1 MAKVPSFVKGIG
13 MSEMDSVP
21 YSGAGSSVVPLGV
34 DCGED
39 PVAGSQRSASRVSSY
54 QEYLGRGMI

>member
-1 MAKVPSFVKGIG
+1 MKVPYLVKGIG
-13 MSEMDSVP
+13 VSYMASLTC
-21 YSGAGSSVVPLGV
+21 SGAGSSVVPLGV

>member
-21 YSGAGSSVVPLGV
+21 YSGAGSSVVPLEV
-34 DCGED
+34 ACGEG
-39 PVAGSQRSASRVSSY
+39 PAAGA
-54 QEYLGRGMI
+54 